1 MVAFNEVQLQNLS
14 MQTANGFRGAS
25 IEGMLNQYFGST
37 SCGNTSYLGNVLAG
51 INSIEQ
57 IGSDDAQQ
65 QANGVQSLVNNIM
78 SMISNLV
85 GTGEASAAGSEVAK
99 NTQNTNKTVTATE
112 AQVTKLQSN
121 FEGIQQNIETE
132 NQKIKTA
139 NKNAEELQKELDKKQ
154 KEVEERLALINAYQQ
169 QLGATTDPVEQKN
182 LLGAITKELGNL
194 SGCFEL
200 INAIKEKLASSSK
213 EVEQAYSKLAEY
225 STKANETQEEG
236 VQNLENLA
244 AQAQQNAQDNTK
256 TQTTAP
262 VNQATSAEA
271 ASAAAAASSNV
282 FTGSSIAPKLYR
294 LAADQGSAG
303 SIREIGA
310 STVWAQMAQGIGKLT
325 NGAEILTSYNNTIGS
340 ALSRCE
346 DLVGSWNNNLSPM
359 IMSFGS
365 IDKVAQQIESE
376 LKPAVDQDTQKVDAE
391 IEKQGIEYKEDTQK
405 TDQFADIFMNSLR
418 NGTNGSVGGSTEQQV
433 NELKTP
439 QVKVQFGL

>member
-14 MQTANGFRGAS
+14 MQAANGFQGAS
-25 IEGMLNQYFGST
+25 IEGMLNQYFGGT
-37 SCGNTSYLGNVLAG
+37 SLGNGINLSNVLAG
-51 INSIEQ
+51 IDSLEQ
-57 IGSDDAQQ
+57 IGNGDSQQ

-78 SMISNLV
+78 GMIAKL
-85 GTGEASAAGSEVAK
+85 GTGEATAAGSEVAK

-112 AQVTKLQSN
+112 EQVAKFQSD

-132 NQKIKTA
+132 NQKIEAA
-139 NKNAEELQKELDKKQ
+139 NKNAEELQKELDEKQ
-154 KEVEERLALINAYQQ
+154 KEVEERLALISAFQQ

-182 LLGAITKELGNL
+182 LLAAITKELGNL
-194 SGCFEL
+194 NGCFES
-200 INAIKEKLASSSK
+200 INTLKGQLESRSK
-213 EVEQAYSKLAEY
+213 EVEDAYSKLADY
-225 STKANETQEEG
+225 STQANETQEDG
-236 VQNLENLA
+236 IQNLENLA

-294 LAADQGSAG
+294 IAADQGSAG
-303 SIREIGA
+303 SIRAIGA

-359 IMSFGS
+359 INSFGS
-365 IDKVAQQIESE
+365 IDNAAQQIESK
-376 LKPAVDQDTQKVDAE
+376 LKPAVEQDNKTVDAE

-405 TDQFADIFMNSLR
+405 TDQFADIFMNSFA
-418 NGTNGSVGGSTEQQV
+418 NGTNGFSGGSTEPQV
-433 NELKTP
+433 NELETP
-439 QVKVQFGL
+439 RIQIQFGL